1 MLNTSTAS
9 GSNNANL
16 TQDTY
21 VQNTSYRD
29 EWIFIYD
36 YCNMY
41 IGAQNGDPLML
52 PILSAVHNQFSSNG
66 YFGFGYTDLTK
77 PQLHQQWGRIRIFSC
92 ITHGAYD
99 RIRLGTSRYE
109 ISDIEGMDSTYMNSL
124 QFVYYGACETG
135 KGGSSAENLVNVTK
149 AKGVDIVLG
158 FTTEVLIDETNFWSE
173 ELMKNIASGLSVG
186 NSIAQAD
193 EAMRND
199 PTFGARSSYSIS
211 NRLLQGSA
219 STVLCP

>member
-1 MLNTSTAS
+1 
-9 GSNNANL
+9 
-16 TQDTY
+16 
-21 VQNTSYRD
+21 
-29 EWIFIYD
+29 
-36 YCNMY
+36 
-41 IGAQNGDPLML
+41 
-52 PILSAVHNQFSSNG
+52 
-66 YFGFGYTDLTK
+66 
-77 PQLHQQWGRIRIFSC
+77 
-92 ITHGAYD
+92 
-99 RIRLGTSRYE
+99 
-109 ISDIEGMDSTYMNSL
+109 MNSL

-199 PTFGARSSYSIS
+199 PTFGARMLLLNIQQIASRLGKYSALPV
-211 NRLLQGSA
+211 NHYKEELL
-219 STVLCP
+219 